1 MFEDAM
7 IAEFS
12 QEKICKSFAK
22 QGDVKRSA
30 LPSLACGASIL
41 LLDFGSPRTAP
52 FPKETTVENS
62 HMVFVPRSFLHASVL
77 LLAGAG

>member
-1 MFEDAM
+1 M

-41 LLDFGSPRTAP
+41 LLDFWRPENSSVPQ
-52 FPKETTVENS
+52 ETTVENS

-77 LLAGAG
+77 LLGGAG